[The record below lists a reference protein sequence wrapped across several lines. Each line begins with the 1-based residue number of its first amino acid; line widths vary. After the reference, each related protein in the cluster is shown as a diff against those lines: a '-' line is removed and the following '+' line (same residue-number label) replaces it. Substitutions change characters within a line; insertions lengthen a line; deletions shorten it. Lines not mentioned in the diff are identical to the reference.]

1 MPSNVS
7 PEKQMSRLETGQA
20 GRLSLREV
28 SRFVYT
34 VHHGFHAINSLE
46 RVFMSKRICF
56 FLLVLCLASTAAF
69 AQTKPDVALPSED
82 AVNGFLK
89 YTFGFEEGTTWKI
102 VKIQPSSN
110 GLAEVSVV
118 VAQKEQQSAYKLL
131 VTPDGRH
138 VVVGEVIPF
147 GVKPF
152 DPVRKQ
158 LDAGVTGPVKGAAT
172 APVTIVEFSDFQC
185 PHCKDAQPAIE
196 KLLTAHPEVKFV
208 FQNFPLAMHDW
219 ARKAASYADCV
230 ARTNK
235 DAFWKFSG
243 DVFEKQTEITLSN
256 SDEKLTALADAA
268 GVKGA
273 DVAVCAAKPETDTH
287 VQKSL
292 DLGAAVEVTS
302 TPTFF
307 INGRK
312 ISNIAGVPDEVLN
325 KILAFHAKE
334 DK

>member
-1 MPSNVS
+1 
-7 PEKQMSRLETGQA
+7 MSRLETGQA

-28 SRFVYT
+28 SRFIYT

-46 RVFMSKRICF
+46 RVFMSKRICL
-56 FLLVLCLASTAAF
+56 FLLVLCLASTVAF

-89 YTFGFEEGTTWKI
+89 YTFGFDEGTTWKI
-102 VKIQPSSN
+102 VKIQPSSS
-110 GLAEVSVV
+110 GLAEVNVV

-131 VTPDGRH
+131 VTPDGKH

-152 DPVRKQ
+152 EPVRKQ
-158 LDAGVTGPVKGAAT
+158 LDASATGPVKGSAT
-172 APVTIVEFSDFQC
+172 APITIVEFSDFQC

-196 KLLTAHPEVKFV
+196 KLLTAHPEVKFI
-208 FQNFPLAMHDW
+208 FQNYPLQMHDW

-230 ARTNK
+230 ARANK

-243 DVFEKQTEITLSN
+243 DVFEKQAGITLSN

-273 DVAVCAAKPETDTH
+273 DIAACAAKPETDTH

-312 ISNIAGVPDEVLN
+312 VSNIAGIPDEVLT

>member
-1 MPSNVS
+1 
-7 PEKQMSRLETGQA
+7 
-20 GRLSLREV
+20 
-28 SRFVYT
+28 
-34 VHHGFHAINSLE
+34 
-46 RVFMSKRICF
+46 MSKRIC
-56 FLLVLCLASTAAF
+56 LAVILCIASISAF
-69 AQTKPDVALPSED
+69 AQTKPDVALPSEE

-89 YTFGFEEGTTWKI
+89 YTFGFDEGTTWKI

-110 GLAEVSVV
+110 GLAEVNVV
-118 VAQKEQQSAYKLL
+118 VAQKEQQAAYKLL
-131 VTPDGRH
+131 ITPDGKH

-152 DPVRKQ
+152 EPVRKL

-208 FQNFPLAMHDW
+208 FQNYPLLMHDW

-230 ARTNK
+230 ARTNTKK

-273 DVAVCAAKPETDTH
+273 DIAACAAKPETDTH

-312 ISNIAGVPDEVLN
+312 VSNIAVVPDEVLT

>member
-1 MPSNVS
+1 
-7 PEKQMSRLETGQA
+7 
-20 GRLSLREV
+20 
-28 SRFVYT
+28 
-34 VHHGFHAINSLE
+34 
-46 RVFMSKRICF
+46 MSKR
-56 FLLVLCLASTAAF
+56 VCLALILCIAAVSAC
-69 AQTKPDVALPSED
+69 AQAKPADVSLPTED

-89 YTFGFEEGTTWKI
+89 YTFGFDGSTTWKI
-102 VKIQPSSN
+102 IKIQPSPT

-131 VTPDGRH
+131 VTPDGKH
-138 VVVGEVIPF
+138 VVVGEIIPF

-152 DPVRKQ
+152 APVRQ
-158 LDAGVTGPVKGAAT
+158 ILDAGVTGPVKGSAT

-185 PHCKDAQPAIE
+185 PHCKDAQPAVE
-196 KLLTAHPEVKFV
+196 KVLAAHPDVKFV
-208 FQNFPLAMHDW
+208 FQNFPLPMHDW

-230 ARTNK
+230 ARATNSSASK
-235 DAFWKFSG
+235 DAFWKFSS
-243 DVFEKQTEITLSN
+243 DVFEKQSDITLSN

-268 GVKGA
+268 GVKGTDIA
-273 DVAVCAAKPETDTH
+273 ACAAKPETDTH

-292 DLGAAVEVTS
+292 DLGNSVEVTS

-312 ISNIAGVPDEVLN
+312 VNNLVGIPDEILN

-334 DK
+334 DQ